1 MTQSEEAIPSL
12 TPCEQYCQVEQS
24 ALVAC
29 VASLRPDSARHS
41 SNPQGGIT
49 PTKHTDTCTSYDDDS
64 TKKESCLQPA
74 ITAWTL
80 CCSRANM
87 TQD

>member
-1 MTQSEEAIPSL
+1 MSLPSFL
-12 TPCEQYCQVEQS
+12 LCSFGDVFEQS

-29 VASLRPDSARHS
+29 VASLRPDSAQHS
-41 SNPQGGIT
+41 SNPQGSIA

-64 TKKESCLQPA
+64 TRKESCLQPA